1 MRPAYGVIGQVYG
14 RVQGVGFRYFVR
26 TNALAHKLDGW
37 VVNQD
42 DGSVEV
48 CLVGSK
54 EQVSIMQKVV
64 EEGPDASNVTSVSWQ
79 PLNDELD
86 QIKGFSIG

>member
-1 MRPAYGVIGQVYG
+1 MRHGTIGQVYG

-37 VVNQD
+37 AVNQD

-48 CLVGSK
+48 CLIGVE
-54 EQVSIMQKVV
+54 EQIENMQKVV
-64 EEGPDASNVTSVSWQ
+64 EVGPDASNVTKVTWR
-79 PLNDELD
+79 PHFERLD
-86 QIKGFSIG
+86 QIHGFSIG